1 VTFFNYTMYI
11 LARYTLYPYNIV
23 HVDIVID
30 LLIM

>member
-1 VTFFNYTMYI
+1 MYI